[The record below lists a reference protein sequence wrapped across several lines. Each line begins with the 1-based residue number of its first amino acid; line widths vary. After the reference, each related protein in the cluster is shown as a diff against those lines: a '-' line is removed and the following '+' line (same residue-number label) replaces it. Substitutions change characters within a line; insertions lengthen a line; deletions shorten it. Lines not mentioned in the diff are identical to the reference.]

1 MINSFS
7 LAPRLEDNLNA
18 KKHASDKISVS
29 NFICLQL
36 DFSKMPVITHKS

>member
-36 DFSKMPVITHKS
+36 DFFKNASYNS